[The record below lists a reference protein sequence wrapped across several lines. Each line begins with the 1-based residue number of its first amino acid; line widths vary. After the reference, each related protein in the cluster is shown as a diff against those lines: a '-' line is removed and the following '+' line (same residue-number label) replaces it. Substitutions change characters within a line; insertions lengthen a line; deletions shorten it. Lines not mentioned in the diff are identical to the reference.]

1 MTVRPVARLI
11 AEFREISDAEIDAV
25 SGGTDMLMADGTIC
39 ATNEITRRNMG
50 DPPDE
55 GTTLDNQ

>member
-1 MTVRPVARLI
+1 MTVRPIARLL
-11 AEFREISDAEIDAV
+11 AEFREISDAEISSV
-25 SGGTDMLMADGTIC
+25 SGGDMPMADGTIC

-55 GTTLDNQ
+55 GSTLDHQ